1 MYRQLTRVG
10 TRRKPTPPP
19 SVGRPRSHVM
29 DLAEL
34 EAEYAKLTAGV
45 QVLAPLPS
53 IDAAVSVW
61 KETSPSTAAHV
72 DLRGLLDMPDEQPL
86 AMGSPVKRKV
96 GLNIAAPSDDA
107 PMQLGASSP
116 IVDTQLP
123 ERPPKFALPHN
134 LTFVEWAP
142 SR

>member
-1 MYRQLTRVG
+1 
-10 TRRKPTPPP
+10 
-19 SVGRPRSHVM
+19 M

-34 EAEYAKLTAGV
+34 EAEYATLVAGAARER
-45 QVLAPLPS
+45 LLEPGRAPLP

-72 DLRGLLDMPDEQPL
+72 DLRSLIDMTEERSHAL
-86 AMGSPVKRKV
+86 AVGSPVKRKV
-96 GLNIAAPSDDA
+96 GLHIGAPSDDA

-116 IVDTQLP
+116 IVGTQLP
-123 ERPPKFALPHN
+123 ERPPKFALPN
-134 LTFVEWAP
+134 DLTFVEWAP